1 MQKASSAFR
10 PRKMLAS
17 LESGHPKDASQ
28 QSAKFL
34 VRVRWSRHRRNGV
47 KEVKRNCGEL
57 RNILRRCYRRL
68 WIAEFEASQAECD
81 AQLIISE
88 YIAPFGGINLAL
100 SPALS
105 LSEET

>member
-1 MQKASSAFR
+1 
-10 PRKMLAS
+10 MLAS

-57 RNILRRCYRRL
+57 RKILRRCYRRL
-68 WIAEFEASQAECD
+68 WIAEVEASQAECD